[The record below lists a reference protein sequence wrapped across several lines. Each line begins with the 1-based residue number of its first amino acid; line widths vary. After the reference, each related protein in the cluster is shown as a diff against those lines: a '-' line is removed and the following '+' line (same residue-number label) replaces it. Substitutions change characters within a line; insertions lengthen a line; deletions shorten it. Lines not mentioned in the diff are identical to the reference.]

1 MTRYRLVSLSLSL
14 LSENESR
21 KLIGRE
27 TWEGL
32 NAMEKKV
39 LFFFSSS
46 SFLFSRERIEERMMD
61 KLETRGSSFTRKQ
74 LVVARDLDFP

>member
-1 MTRYRLVSLSLSL
+1 MGGIERD
-14 LSENESR
+14 
-21 KLIGRE
+21 G
-27 TWEGL
+27 
-32 NAMEKKV
+32 EKSP
-39 LFFFSSS
+39 FFFSSS